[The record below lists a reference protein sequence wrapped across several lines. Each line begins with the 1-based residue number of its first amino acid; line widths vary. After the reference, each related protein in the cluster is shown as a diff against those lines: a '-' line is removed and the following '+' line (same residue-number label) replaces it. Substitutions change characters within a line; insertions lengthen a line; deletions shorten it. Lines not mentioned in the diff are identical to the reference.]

1 MEVALARPDPDVE
14 VADSARRDV
23 ERRLPAPRH
32 VRVEDHGGVGPALVL
47 ADPVDDRMAADLLL
61 AVARDA
67 DVHRQRALGGEQ
79 RGRLQQKVELALV
92 VGDASGVEP
101 LAPDRRLERRALP
114 QLERRR
120 RLDVEVAVDEHCRR
134 GVGVRRRAQLADRQ
148 RPLAVVDE
156 LARPAGAAH
165 ERAEPLAG
173 RPDVGLVRRVGA
185 DAGDAEPLG
194 DLGEPGMGRAARPG
208 I

>member
-1 MEVALARPDPDVE
+1 MEVALARLDPDME

-32 VRVEDHGGVGPALVL
+32 VGVEDHGGVGPALVL
-47 ADPVDDRMAADLLL
+47 ADPVDDRVAADLLL

-67 DVHRQRALGGEQ
+67 DVDRQRALGGEQ
-79 RGRLQQKVELALV
+79 RRRLQQQVELALV
-92 VGDASGVEP
+92 VGDAACVEP
-101 LAPDRRLERRALP
+101 LVPDRRLERRALP

-134 GVGVRRRAQLADRQ
+134 GVGVGRRAQLADRE

-156 LARPAGAAH
+156 LALAAGAAH
-165 ERAEPLAG
+165 EIAQPRRPRG
-173 RPDVGLVRRVGA
+173 R
-185 DAGDAEPLG
+185 
-194 DLGEPGMGRAARPG
+194 RPG
-208 I
+208 APGRR